1 MSSWTV
7 AIDVAAADTGPMF
20 LRIARAV
27 SEDIRRGRLRAG
39 DALPGSRTLATSL
52 GVHRNT
58 VLAAYRELA
67 AEGWIA
73 TAEAHGTFV
82 SPQIPDV
89 SPRRFSS
96 QAAIAREIS
105 PRVGFDLGPQRIAP
119 LPAPLPMAA
128 PSSLDGPMSLGGGIP
143 DVRLVPS
150 AELAR
155 AMRRVLARRAV
166 EVLSYGDPAGP
177 ASLRS
182 ALASMVAAT
191 RGVAARPENV
201 LVTRGSQMGIDLAA
215 RALVSPGDVV
225 AVEALGYRPAWEAL
239 RAAGAKLVSLPVD
252 AQGID
257 TAALAQLCTEQRVR
271 GVYVTPHHQFP
282 TTVTLAPARRL
293 RLLEVAREH
302 RLFVLEDDYDH
313 EFHYEGR
320 PVLPLA
326 SADVHGVVVYLGT
339 LSKVLAP
346 GMRIG
351 FVVAPEPLTTRL
363 AAIRRVVDRQGD
375 HLLENAVADLL
386 EEGEIQRH
394 IRRAKRVYAERRER
408 LASLLEARFS
418 SVLSFRLPSGGTAIW
433 TRVASDVSVDA
444 WASKA
449 EELGLVIQPARQFAF
464 DGKTRPYLRLGFAQH
479 EEREVREAIRRLE
492 LALAAARSASARSTA
507 GSARASRALRSSP

>member
-1 MSSWTV
+1 MLEL
-7 AIDVAAADTGPMF
+7 GKC
-20 LRIARAV
+20 
-27 SEDIRRGRLRAG
+27 RL
-39 DALPGSRTLATSL
+39 
-52 GVHRNT
+52 
-58 VLAAYRELA
+58 
-67 AEGWIA
+67 
-73 TAEAHGTFV
+73 F
-82 SPQIPDV
+82 
-89 SPRRFSS
+89 
-96 QAAIAREIS
+96 
-105 PRVGFDLGPQRIAP
+105 
-119 LPAPLPMAA
+119 
-128 PSSLDGPMSLGGGIP
+128 
-143 DVRLVPS
+143 
-150 AELAR
+150 
-155 AMRRVLARRAV
+155 
-166 EVLSYGDPAGP
+166 
-177 ASLRS
+177 
-182 ALASMVAAT
+182 
-191 RGVAARPENV
+191 
-201 LVTRGSQMGIDLAA
+201 
-215 RALVSPGDVV
+215 
-225 AVEALGYRPAWEAL
+225 
-239 RAAGAKLVSLPVD
+239 
-252 AQGID
+252 
-257 TAALAQLCTEQRVR
+257 TAALEQLCTEQRVR

-293 RLLEVAREH
+293 RLLEIAREH

-363 AAIRRVVDRQGD
+363 AAVRRVVDRQGD

-433 TRVASDVSVDA
+433 TRVASDVSVDT

-464 DGKTRPYLRLGFAQH
+464 DGKTRPFLRLGFAQH

-492 LALAAARSASARSTA
+492 LALASTRSASARSTA
-507 GSARASRALRSSP
+507 GSARASRAPRSSP